1 MSRFPVRRLTA
12 AVAILAV
19 LCLAMPA
26 AAARPSSAQ
35 APAVHGSSLLD
46 QFLGWV
52 GSWFAP
58 TPAAKAPTSQKT
70 FGISISLP
78 GDSNDSTKSSEPT
91 PTDRGGM
98 IDPNG

>member
-58 TPAAKAPTSQKT
+58 TPAAKAPTSQKVLGT
-70 FGISISLP
+70 STPVVDGAL
-78 GDSNDSTKSSEPT
+78 DSTKTSEA
-91 PTDRGGM
+91 DRGAM